1 VLSYKLSNFLLNGH
15 DESPITDDGVIFS
28 QLKDDVSKA
37 RVSIKSVP
45 NEEIALF
52 HSDAYIF
59 LVWLLAAW
67 QEGRKV
73 LVPVDK
79 NIALSP
85 RFSSWFK
92 VGEFDAP
99 DLTGWDADN
108 KVANRIFS
116 EVDSNFEALGI
127 FTSGS
132 TGEPVCIDK
141 TMQQL

>member
-1 VLSYKLSNFLLNGH
+1 MLSSKLSTLLLDRD
-15 DESPITDDGVIFS
+15 DESWVTDDGVTFAA
-28 QLKDDVSKA
+28 LKSDVSKA
-37 RVSIKSVP
+37 RESIKDVP
-45 NEEIALF
+45 NAEIALF

-92 VGEFDAP
+92 VGEFDSP
-99 DLTGWDADN
+99 DLVGWNTDKQIASTLFN
-108 KVANRIFS
+108 K
-116 EVDSNFEALGI
+116 VDSNFEAIGV

-132 TGEPVCIDK
+132 TGEPVRIDK
-141 TMQQL
+141 TIRQL